1 MFMHVCKLTVY
12 SVFLLQKMPSSW
24 LLLERF
30 SFWFSARKLW
40 INWSFNASIKRWYDW
55 GCVVGWCG
63 WGGWLNEL
71 TAFVHEPFHTK
82 MSYYKCVKDN
92 CYQSLLCAS
101 ELNKNEQYTR
111 SWVPKVEQFRSYLL
125 DKAWTDGQT
134 HTQVDMAIPVFATHS
149 EHRFPAPSS
158 KLCQIWLHHWR
169 GTFYL
174 CTAVHWHGQR
184 PLKGSGTDKTVEAA

>member
-1 MFMHVCKLTVY
+1 MIWLGMCGGVMWVGWVIKWTHCICTWTFSHKNE
-12 SVFLLQKMPSSW
+12 LLQM
-24 LLLERF
+24 
-30 SFWFSARKLW
+30 
-40 INWSFNASIKRWYDW
+40 
-55 GCVVGWCG
+55 
-63 WGGWLNEL
+63 
-71 TAFVHEPFHTK
+71 
-82 MSYYKCVKDN
+82 CVKDN